1 MGLGFEALRVFAES
15 RGAFVAT
22 NMQFAFAPVPLAAF
36 VFPRRGWGPEVAH
49 VFGAHLASSA
59 DGASGGGSIAGP
71 FADNDA
77 CVFGG
82 VAVPAKVVSSA
93 LVACET
99 LSQGAESPTRTH
111 ARTTAREPGGALA
124 GAVGPSAVSVFERAS
139 HSTRDSR
146 TTTSSEAD
154 AAADAAP
161 SLWFVTVPEARP
173 TRVDVEGGW
182 SDGGTLAR
190 VTTSLTHHAGG
201 APGWLD
207 CAFGSTVVP
216 GRPASASVSADG
228 FEFGPPPGANSNQR
242 RAAESAHLECVSP
255 AHAPGTVPLELV
267 PAKSKVPSAESAV
280 FFSFA

>member
-1 MGLGFEALRVFAES
+1 
-15 RGAFVAT
+15 
-22 NMQFAFAPVPLAAF
+22 
-36 VFPRRGWGPEVAH
+36 VAH

-82 VAVPAKVVSSA
+82 VTVPAKVVSSA

-99 LSQGAESPTRTH
+99 LSQGAESPTRTR
-111 ARTTAREPGGALA
+111 ARTTAGGDPGGARALA
-124 GAVGPSAVSVFERAS
+124 GAVGPSAITVFERAS
-139 HSTRDSR
+139 RSTRD
-146 TTTSSEAD
+146 SSEAD

-173 TRVDVEGGW
+173 THVDVEGGW

-190 VTTSLTHHAGG
+190 VTTSLTHRAGG

-207 CAFGSTVVP
+207 CAFGSTTVP
-216 GRPASASVSADG
+216 GRPASASISADG
-228 FEFGPPPGANSNQR
+228 FEFGPPPGAGSSSNQR

-255 AHAPGTVPLELV
+255 AHAPGSVPLELV